1 MRLYLSVDME
11 GLAGVAHP
19 AQTYF
24 DRDGVTDRT
33 DYDRSR
39 GLMAA
44 ETNAAIRAA
53 FESGADEVTVNDSHW
68 QMRNLRAEDLDPRA
82 RLIVGDKPYSMTQG
96 IGAEGD
102 GSGFEAAAFIGYH
115 AGAGHPSGI
124 IGHTYAGIIVME
136 ARVNGVPYNEAGL
149 NALRLGHHGVP
160 VVLASGDDALA
171 GEIELLLPWAE
182 RVVVK
187 RAQASMVADM
197 LSPERACTEIAAGM
211 RRALGRLAE
220 MPPYRLPDPLRLEVD
235 LRLPIMADYCAMI
248 PTVERIGPRSVGVE
262 PPDGEALFA
271 VFMAIVRMAA
281 VPG

>member
-11 GLAGVAHP
+11 GVAGVAHP

-24 DRDGVTDRT
+24 DREGVTDRT

-44 ETNAAIRAA
+44 EANAAIVAA
-53 FESGADEVTVNDSHW
+53 YEAGAAAVVVNDSHW
-68 QMRNLRAEDLDPRA
+68 QMRNLRAEDVDPRA
-82 RLIVGDKPYSMTQG
+82 RLIIGDKPFSMTQG

-115 AGAGHPSGI
+115 AGAGHPSGV
-124 IGHTYAGIIVME
+124 IGHTYASVVME
-136 ARVNGVPYNEAGL
+136 ARVNGVPHNESGL

-160 VVLASGDDALA
+160 VILVSGDDALA
-171 GEIELLLPWAE
+171 GEIEGLLPWAE

-187 RAQASMVADM
+187 HAQAALVADM
-197 LSPERACTEIAAGM
+197 LSPDAARAEIAEAM
-211 RRALGRLAE
+211 RRALGRLSE
-220 MPPYRLPDPLRLEVD
+220 MPPYRLAGDLRLEVD
-235 LRLPIMADYCAMI
+235 LRLPIMADYCAVI
-248 PTVERIGPRSVGVE
+248 PTVERIGPRSVAVE
-262 PPDGEALFA
+262 PADAESLYATFLS
-271 VFMAIVRMAA
+271 IVRMAL